1 MAKKDKKP
9 DHFYGSITDL
19 IEEAPSAQTSDIE
32 LMRLGKWDH
41 PFYGEFEIT
50 LETLQQFKEN
60 FYADIRKRPLPIDRE
75 HRTDEGAV
83 GWLKDVYIADDQ
95 NRLMGTVEWTDDGYR
110 DIKAKKYRNFS
121 PEYADEYED
130 PRTGMEYKNVLM
142 GGGIT
147 NRPFFQELEEI
158 VVLSDPRRGS
168 QFNSSS
174 SKGGEKNMT
183 KEELKEKL
191 KADPTFKPAEEDK
204 VTDEL
209 MAETQ
214 KEIADEAAAA
224 GDGGEGGEGDG
235 GEGEGGEGEG
245 AEGGEGKG
253 KPAPKQA
260 SEKGKTVQMSESR
273 VKQLEA
279 DAAMGRKAF
288 KEMRENKMTEKIKS
302 FTYSESN
309 KGGSILPVSV
319 KSAKALMFSLSE
331 HQQKLFSEFLT
342 SLPAVTK
349 LFTETGKVK
358 AVEEGGEDSN
368 DLDTR
373 AKKLMSEQPEKFKT
387 YSEAAYEAEKQ
398 MKKEGKEIQY

>member
-1 MAKKDKKP
+1 
-9 DHFYGSITDL
+9 
-19 IEEAPSAQTSDIE
+19 
-32 LMRLGKWDH
+32 
-41 PFYGEFEIT
+41 
-50 LETLQQFKEN
+50 
-60 FYADIRKRPLPIDRE
+60 
-75 HRTDEGAV
+75 
-83 GWLKDVYIADDQ
+83 
-95 NRLMGTVEWTDDGYR
+95 
-110 DIKAKKYRNFS
+110 
-121 PEYADEYED
+121 
-130 PRTGMEYKNVLM
+130 
-142 GGGIT
+142 
-147 NRPFFQELEEI
+147 
-158 VVLSDPRRGS
+158 
-168 QFNSSS
+168 
-174 SKGGEKNMT
+174 
-183 KEELKEKL
+183 
-191 KADPTFKPAEEDK
+191 
-204 VTDEL
+204 
-209 MAETQ
+209 
-214 KEIADEAAAA
+214 
-224 GDGGEGGEGDG
+224 
-235 GEGEGGEGEG
+235 
-245 AEGGEGKG
+245 
-253 KPAPKQA
+253 
-260 SEKGKTVQMSESR
+260 MSESR

-309 KGGSILPVSV
+309 KGGSILPVSL